1 MNPLVLIHGYSA
13 EHGSRADS
21 RTDITR
27 IYGSLP
33 AALRRRYGAD
43 RVLELN
49 VARYLSLDDGI
60 NLDDLAQAMDNAL
73 AANLPGR
80 QRFDALVHSTGALVV
95 RNWLRRHSARPSR
108 LQRLIYLAGANFGS
122 GWAHIGRG
130 QLAKWGRAVFQGA
143 ETGAQLLDALELGA
157 DETLELHRHFLDA
170 DNSLWSRFRVREF
183 CICGSQAAADWLPIP
198 VRYAREDGAD
208 GVVRVA
214 SGNAG
219 WNYIAIGPKRRAL
232 ALQWDEVR
240 GSCALLGSAPGD
252 REEENNPGEYYRVSR
267 QQLADEQAH
276 PPVPL
281 AIPYQCAHSGSER
294 GIVTGRRTRREL
306 LELLDAGLAASS
318 DAQYRRVAENYAARS
333 QRNLERAA
341 RELEPGPVAGIF
353 NEPRAQYDAHAQLIF
368 RLRDQ
373 HGRPVE
379 HADVL
384 LNSPPD
390 ARLAANE
397 LFEHV
402 HRNRR
407 SPHILCF
414 YLRTARFDS
423 TRSAWV
429 DRVAEVGGLQL
440 EIAPTATGSGEI
452 RYLPVCLS
460 LSAQRLR
467 RFLQNHRT
475 TMVDVTLL
483 RLPSPGVFRLT
494 AATGA

>member
-13 EHGSRADS
+13 EHGSSADS
-21 RTDITR
+21 RADITR
-27 IYGSLP
+27 IYGTLP

-60 NLDDLAQAMDNAL
+60 NLDDLAQAMDSAL
-73 AANLPGR
+73 TESLPGNAH
-80 QRFDALVHSTGALVV
+80 FDALVHSTGALVA
-95 RNWLRRHSARPSR
+95 RNWLRRHSSRPSR
-108 LQRLIYLAGANFGS
+108 LQRLVYLAGANFGS

-143 ETGAQLLDALELGA
+143 ETGVQLLDALELGA
-157 DETLELHRHFLDA
+157 DETLELHRYFLDA
-170 DNSLWSRFRVREF
+170 DNSLWARYRVREF
-183 CICGSQAAADWLPIP
+183 AICGSQASADWLPIP

-214 SGNAG
+214 SCNAG
-219 WNYIAIGPKRRAL
+219 WNYVAIAPKRRAL
-232 ALQWDEVR
+232 VVPWDEVR
-240 GSCALLGSAPGD
+240 ESCTLLGSAPGERAD
-252 REEENNPGEYYRVSR
+252 DDNPDEFYRVSR
-267 QQLADEQAH
+267 QQLAGEQDR

-294 GIVTGRRTRREL
+294 GIVTGRSVRREL
-306 LELLDAGLAASS
+306 LELLDAALAASS
-318 DAQYRRVAENYAARS
+318 EAQYRRVGEDYAARNS
-333 QRNLERAA
+333 LNLERAA
-341 RELEPGPVAGIF
+341 RELEPGPVVGIF

-368 RLRDQ
+368 HLRDQ
-373 HGRPVE
+373 YGRPVDD
-379 HADVL
+379 ADVL
-384 LNSPPD
+384 LNSSPN

-414 YLRTARFDS
+414 YLRTSSFDAQS
-423 TRSAWV
+423 GGWA
-429 DRVAEVGGLQL
+429 DRVAEVGGLHL
-440 EIAPTATGSGEI
+440 EISPTAAGTGDV
-452 RYLPVCLS
+452 RYLPVCLT

-467 RFLQNHRT
+467 RFVQHHRT
-475 TMVDVTLL
+475 TVIDVTLL
-483 RLPSPGVFRLT
+483 RLPSPRVFRLV
-494 AATGA
+494 AATGS

>member
-13 EHGSRADS
+13 EHGASADS
-21 RTDITR
+21 RADITR

-33 AALRRRYGAD
+33 AALRRRYGAARILD
-43 RVLELN
+43 LN

-60 NLDDLAQAMDNAL
+60 NLDDLAQAMDAAL
-73 AANLPGR
+73 AASLPGKT
-80 QRFDALVHSTGALVV
+80 RFDALVHSTGALVA
-95 RNWLRRHSARPSR
+95 RNWLRRHSSRPSR
-108 LQRLIYLAGANFGS
+108 LERLVYLAGATFGS

-143 ETGAQLLDALELGA
+143 ETGVQLLDALELGA
-157 DETLELHRHFLDA
+157 DETLELHRYFLDA
-170 DNSLWSRFRVREF
+170 GNSLWTRYRVREF
-183 CICGSQAAADWLPIP
+183 SICGSQASADWLPIP

-219 WNYIAIGPKRRAL
+219 WNYVAIAPKRRAL
-232 ALQWDEVR
+232 ELPWDEVR
-240 GSCALLGSAPGD
+240 ESCALLGSAPGD
-252 REEENNPGEYYRVSR
+252 REDEDNPGEFYRVS
-267 QQLADEQAH
+267 QQRLADEQDR

-294 GIVTGRRTRREL
+294 GIVTGRGVRREL
-306 LELLDAGLAASS
+306 LELLDLALASS
-318 DAQYRRVAENYAARS
+318 SEAQYRQVGEDYVT
-333 QRNLERAA
+333 RNRANLDRAA

-373 HGRPVE
+373 HGRPVTD
-379 HADVL
+379 ADVL

-414 YLRTARFDS
+414 YLRTASFDA
-423 TRSAWV
+423 RAGDWV
-429 DRVAEVGGLQL
+429 DRVARVGGLHL
-440 EIAPTATGSGEI
+440 EIAPTEAGTDDV
-452 RYLPVCLS
+452 RYLPVCLI
-460 LSAQRLR
+460 LSGNRLR
-467 RFLQNHRT
+467 RFIQHHRT
-475 TMVDVTLL
+475 TMIDVTLL
-483 RLPSPGVFRLT
+483 RLPSPKVFRLVS
-494 AATGA
+494 ATGS

>member
-13 EHGSRADS
+13 EHGSSAGSRA
-21 RTDITR
+21 DITR

-60 NLDDLAQAMDNAL
+60 NLDDLAQAMDSAL
-73 AANLPGR
+73 AESLPGNA
-80 QRFDALVHSTGALVV
+80 RFDALVHSTGALVA
-95 RNWLRRHSARPSR
+95 RNWLRRHSSRPSR
-108 LQRLIYLAGANFGS
+108 LKRLVYLAGANFGS

-143 ETGAQLLDALELGA
+143 ETGVQLLDALELGA
-157 DETLELHRHFLDA
+157 DETLELHRYFLA
-170 DNSLWSRFRVREF
+170 AENSLWSRYRVREF
-183 CICGSQAAADWLPIP
+183 CISGSQASADWLPIP

-214 SGNAG
+214 SCNAG
-219 WNYIAIGPKRRAL
+219 WNYVAIAPKRRAL
-232 ALQWDEVR
+232 SLRWDEVR
-240 GSCALLGSAPGD
+240 ESCALLGSAPGD
-252 REEENNPGEYYRVSR
+252 REDDDNPGEFYRVNS
-267 QQLADEQAH
+267 QQLAAEQDH

-281 AIPYQCAHSGSER
+281 AIPYQCAHSGTER
-294 GIVTGRRTRREL
+294 GIVTGRGVRREL
-306 LELLDAGLAASS
+306 LELLDAALAASS
-318 DAQYRRVAENYAARS
+318 EAQYRRVAEDYATRIS
-333 QRNLERAA
+333 HNLARAA

-373 HGRPVE
+373 YGRPVE
-379 HADVL
+379 DADVL

-414 YLRTARFDS
+414 YLRTSSFDAQQGGWS
-423 TRSAWV
+423 N
-429 DRVAEVGGLQL
+429 RVAETGGLHL
-440 EIAPTATGSGEI
+440 EISPTTGGTGEV

-460 LSAQRLR
+460 LSARRLQR
-467 RFLQNHRT
+467 FVQHHRT
-475 TMVDVTLL
+475 TLIDVTLL
-483 RLPSPGVFRLT
+483 RLPSPQVFRLVS
-494 AATGA
+494 ATGS